1 MASGLGVGYK
11 ECCDCYKGRLRTTR
25 YAVVAIGLAELH
37 KSGFCGNLG
46 RLRIHKVL

>member
-25 YAVVAIGLAELH
+25 YMYAVVSIGLAERH
-37 KSGFCGNLG
+37 KGGFLWKLG
-46 RLRIHKVL
+46 